1 MFKGNAIVPESK
13 PFVKPIT
20 QKRLMNIALYYLER
34 YESSSENLRQVLRR
48 RILRAEKKGVVMPVK
63 AQEWIDS
70 VIAEMQRL
78 GYVDDKRFAF
88 SITEKYRKAGKS
100 QRYICQKLTQS
111 GVSPEIQKEAL
122 GEKDGFSAD
131 AELEAALLLVKKKKL
146 GFLRSEEDRSLF
158 RKKDLAVLARAGFS
172 YQTAVKAL
180 GEASPEEDENV
191 WD

>member
-1 MFKGNAIVPESK
+1 MPESK